1 MKFRSKRYRLCDQTS
16 ITGGPFE
23 LGEAVNRLK
32 AFPSA
37 RFDETVDLAVNV
49 GIDPKQTEQ
58 QVRGSFSLP
67 NGVGKEKR
75 VVAFA
80 EGKKAEEAR
89 AAGAIEV
96 GSTDLVEKILG
107 GWTDFDVAVA
117 TPDMMRHVGKLGRV
131 LGPQGKMPAPK
142 SGTVTS
148 DVGTVVAEFKA
159 GKVEFRVDK
168 GATVHV
174 AVGKKS
180 FEAPKL
186 VANVQAMLEHLK
198 TMRPATAKGA
208 FLRSASISATMSP
221 AIKIAVSE

>member
-1 MKFRSKRYRLCDQTS
+1 MRFRSKRYRQSDQDAV
-16 ITGGPFE
+16 TGGPFE
-23 LGEAVNRLK
+23 LGEAVQRLK

-37 RFDETVDLAVNV
+37 RFDESVDLAVNV

-67 NGVGKEKR
+67 HGVGKEKR

-142 SGTVTS
+142 SGTVTN

-180 FEAPKL
+180 FEPPKL
-186 VANVQAMLEHLK
+186 VGNVQAMLDHLR
-198 TMRPATAKGA
+198 TLRPATAKGN
-208 FLRSASISATMSP
+208 FIRSASLSATMSP
-221 AIKIAVSE
+221 AVKIAVGE

>member
-1 MKFRSKRYRLCDQTS
+1 MRFRSKRYRQSDQDAV
-16 ITGGPFE
+16 TGGPFE
-23 LGEAVNRLK
+23 LGEAVQRLK

-37 RFDETVDLAVNV
+37 RFDESVDLAVNV

-67 NGVGKEKR
+67 HGVGKEKR
-75 VVAFA
+75 AAAFA

-89 AAGAIEV
+89 AAGAIEA

-142 SGTVTS
+142 SGTVTN

-180 FEAPKL
+180 FEPPKL
-186 VANVQAMLEHLK
+186 VGNVQAMLDHLR
-198 TMRPATAKGA
+198 TLRPATAKGN
-208 FLRSASISATMSP
+208 FIRSASLSATMSP
-221 AIKIAVSE
+221 AVKIAVGE